1 MILKENISKE
11 GVSGRRLVI
20 PKGKSQNQI
29 KENFIWIVIES
40 LPFSFSC
47 LFLFLYYFN
56 MIKRT
61 KA

>member
-20 PKGKSQNQI
+20 PEGKNQI

-56 MIKRT
+56 IIKRT